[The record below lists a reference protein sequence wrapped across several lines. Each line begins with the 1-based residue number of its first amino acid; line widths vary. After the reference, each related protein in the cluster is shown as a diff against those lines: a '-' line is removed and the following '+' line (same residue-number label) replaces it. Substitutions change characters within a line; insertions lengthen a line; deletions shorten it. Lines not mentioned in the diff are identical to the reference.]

1 MAVFYAWPPKGWQRH
16 RRKRESEKWLLKR
29 RCCGFLVISSPS
41 KYNGVKQ
48 NLSLDAEF
56 VRTDTNVFFPWEE
69 GTTGSGFP

>member
-1 MAVFYAWPPKGWQRH
+1 M
-16 RRKRESEKWLLKR
+16 
-29 RCCGFLVISSPS
+29 VISSPS